1 MLGPQMGNQKYDQ
14 NQKKKE
20 ETRQNK
26 QELTMSHN
34 IAQI

>member
-20 ETRQNK
+20 ETLSK

>member
-14 NQKKKE
+14 NQKKE
-20 ETRQNK
+20 ETLPK